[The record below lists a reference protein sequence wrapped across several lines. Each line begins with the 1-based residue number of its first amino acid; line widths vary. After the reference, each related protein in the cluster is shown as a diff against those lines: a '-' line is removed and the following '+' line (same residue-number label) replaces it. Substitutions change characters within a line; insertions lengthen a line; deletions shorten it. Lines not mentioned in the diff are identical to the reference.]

1 MNLQEIIIN
10 LKVIESLE
18 ANQKLITKETILN
31 IEPLSIIP
39 EFARRWLRQDNREE
53 TIKKI
58 NYIIDKAIEIIE
70 LETNN
75 KQIENSSI
83 LEMETESSSSSSNEE
98 LTKTKPNNLIQSVY
112 YDCGE
117 ITNKKK
123 VRFNT
128 KYKSSINLLDYL
140 YKSRKG
146 LHNLKKTYFSCI
158 KTCAKIDF
166 IIDKIDNTYNFYNDT
181 CV

>member
-31 IEPLSIIP
+31 IEQLSIIP
-39 EFARRWLRQDNREE
+39 EFARRWIRQDNREE

-70 LETNN
+70 LETTN
-75 KQIENSSI
+75 KQNEKPSI
-83 LEMETESSSSSSNEE
+83 LEMETDSSASSSNED
-98 LTKTKPNNLIQSVY
+98 LTKPQTKPNNLIQSVY

-123 VRFNT
+123 VHFKN
-128 KYKSSINLLDYL
+128 KYRSSVNLLEYL
-140 YKSRKG
+140 YKSKKG
-146 LHNLKKTYFSCI
+146 LQNLKKTYFSCV

-166 IIDKIDNTYNFYNDT
+166 IIDKIDNTYNFYN
-181 CV
+181 